1 MLLRRVWS
9 SYGLP
14 LLLLLW
20 GWVMVWSALSG
31 RLDLL
36 LRGIYHPVVLIGGG
50 LLLLL
55 GALQWRLLWSGRA
68 RSAPGQRPRTAPL
81 PRGWQLVVITA
92 VAILLLPPRP
102 SFNDLAISR
111 PPALPEAPR
120 LAFVLPP
127 EQRTLTEWVRL
138 LRNQSDPKLVDGNP
152 VNISGFVWHQN
163 SGPPLLARLTVRCC
177 LADATPSGLAVAW
190 PDGEVPQPDQWLA
203 IRGTMAVEQ
212 RDGEAIAVV
221 VPKTIRSIPRPR
233 RPLEP

>member
-1 MLLRRVWS
+1 MTVRIRATLLI
-9 SYGLP
+9 
-14 LLLLLW
+14 LW
-20 GWVMVWSALSG
+20 GWTALWSLLSG

-36 LRGIYHPVVLIGGG
+36 LRSVFHGLVGAAGIA
-50 LLLLL
+50 LLTI
-55 GALQWRLLWSGRA
+55 GALMLVRREHGREKLSKRA
-68 RSAPGQRPRTAPL
+68 AISAFAAS
-81 PRGWQLVVITA
+81 LV
-92 VAILLLPPRP
+92 LLLPPVP
-102 SFNDLAISR
+102 SFSDLAANR
-111 PPALPEAPR
+111 PEAMPEATQ

-138 LRNQSDPKLVDGNP
+138 LRNQIDPKLVDGNP

-190 PDGEVPQPDQWLA
+190 PDGEVPQPDQWLT

>member
-1 MLLRRVWS
+1 MTVRIRATLLI
-9 SYGLP
+9 
-14 LLLLLW
+14 LW
-20 GWVMVWSALSG
+20 GWTALWSLLSG

-36 LRGIYHPVVLIGGG
+36 LRSVFHGLVGAAGIA
-50 LLLLL
+50 LLTI
-55 GALQWRLLWSGRA
+55 GALMLVRREHGQEKLSKRA
-68 RSAPGQRPRTAPL
+68 AISALAAS
-81 PRGWQLVVITA
+81 LV
-92 VAILLLPPRP
+92 LLLPPVP
-102 SFNDLAISR
+102 SFSDLAANR
-111 PPALPEAPR
+111 PEAMPEATQ

-138 LRNQSDPKLVDGNP
+138 LRNQIDPKLVDGNP

-163 SGPPLLARLTVRCC
+163 NGPPLLARLTVRCC

-190 PDGEVPQPDQWLA
+190 PDGEVPQPDQWLT